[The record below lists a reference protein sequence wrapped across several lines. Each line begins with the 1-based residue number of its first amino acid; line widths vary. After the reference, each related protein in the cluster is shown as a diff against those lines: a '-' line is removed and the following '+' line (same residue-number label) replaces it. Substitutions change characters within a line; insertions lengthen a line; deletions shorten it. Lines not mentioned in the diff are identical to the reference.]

1 MERSFEF
8 TVISAS
14 DGTSQKKSIRQL
26 RADELK
32 DYKSLGSGT
41 GSLMEAFARG
51 SRHCKDFSARVV
63 GFTVSEEGIGKT
75 MGDALGAGHWLLE
88 KQPELRL
95 TYTFYEKV

>member
-8 TVISAS
+8 TVISAN
-14 DGTSQKKSIRQL
+14 DGTSQKKSIRLL

-51 SRHCKDFSARVV
+51 SRHCKDFSSCVV
-63 GFTVSEEGIGKT
+63 GYALANEEVTKQLN
-75 MGDALGAGHWLLE
+75 DALNEGASSGM
-88 KQPELRL
+88 KYRASV
-95 TYTFYEKV
+95 YAFYEKA